1 MSRWKTALPIRPKQV
16 CPDKRCASR
25 GRASLSERLNGQ
37 RDWFSP
43 SPARCAWISSPEYAE
58 SERIIDR
65 LREPGVQYAQRC
77 GVEIPRAFK
86 DVLKE
91 LSARESQK
99 NAALVREVQVE
110 RSSCASTVLAHQI
123 VAPAQTLELL
133 LLDVRRRKT
142 TAG

>member
-1 MSRWKTALPIRPKQV
+1 MRRWQTALPVRPKQS
-16 CPDKRCASR
+16 CPDKKCASR
-25 GRASLSERLNGQ
+25 GRASLSERLDGQ
-37 RDWFSP
+37 RDWFAP

-58 SERIIDR
+58 NERIIDR
-65 LREPGVQYAQRC
+65 LHELGVQYAQGC
-77 GVEIPRAFK
+77 GVELPRAFE
-86 DVLKE
+86 DVLKA
-91 LSARESQK
+91 LRARESQK

-133 LLDVRRRKT
+133 LRAVRRWKT